1 MTSRVFFEPIK
12 TLGFAG
18 ISAAYATVGA
28 ATSKTIKAFCVSNDT
43 EGDMYFSIDGTD
55 DHMYLAAGSFRLYDL
70 QSNMNSN
77 DDDSFVLSVG
87 TQFYVK
93 QITAPV
99 SGSVYVECI
108 Y

>member
-1 MTSRVFFEPIK
+1 MASRVFFESIK

-28 ATSKTIKAFCVSNDT
+28 VTGKTIKAFCVSNDT
-43 EGDMYFSIDGTD
+43 EGDMYFSIDGVV

>member
-1 MTSRVFFEPIK
+1 MSSRVFFEPIK
-12 TLGFAG
+12 TIAFGAIG
-18 ISAAYATVGA
+18 AAYAAVGA
-28 ATSKTIKAFCVSNDT
+28 ATTHGIRMVRISNNT
-43 EGDMYFSIDGTD
+43 EGDMYFTTNSAQDEMFLPAGTFV
-55 DHMYLAAGSFRLYDL
+55 LWDL
-70 QSNMNSN
+70 QANNYEKT
-77 DDDSFVLSVG
+77 DPKFVLEVG